1 MSWATRTKMALASII
16 FRHRVLNRWAH
27 KQLPK
32 TRMAAGVLLY
42 DEDGRLLIV
51 KPSYRHNWLVP
62 GGIVENNESPWIA
75 AQREVREE
83 IGLEVSKLRL
93 LVIDWRGSDDQ
104 YDESLHFIFEG
115 GRLEKRQQS
124 SIRCD
129 GVEIVDYRF
138 AAKEDAENLLDPNL
152 ARRIASC
159 WDRHPDRPLIM
170 NHGELDRDTI

>member
-83 IGLEVSKLRL
+83 IGLAVSKLRL

-104 YDESLHFIFEG
+104 YDEKSAFYLRRRSVGKTPAIIDPAAMVW
-115 GRLEKRQQS
+115 RS
-124 SIRCD
+124 SIT
-129 GVEIVDYRF
+129 
-138 AAKEDAENLLDPNL
+138 ALLQKRTLKTFWTPISH
-152 ARRIASC
+152 AGSPPAGIAIRTAPSS
-159 WDRHPDRPLIM
+159 
-170 NHGELDRDTI
+170 